1 MTCMRHTRY
10 TLEGV
15 TRISAVLEEGHDPF
29 NTSRLLGIIAEVLP
43 ALKSWQSGDFKYRS
57 FVILPLQLM
66 YRLGN
71 KRANLPVIRVYIL
84 HCG

>member
-1 MTCMRHTRY
+1 MIP
-10 TLEGV
+10 L
-15 TRISAVLEEGHDPF
+15 S

-43 ALKSWQSGDFKYRS
+43 APKSWRSGGFKSRS

-71 KRANLPVIRVYIL
+71 KTSNLPVIRVPYFALWLI
-84 HCG
+84 